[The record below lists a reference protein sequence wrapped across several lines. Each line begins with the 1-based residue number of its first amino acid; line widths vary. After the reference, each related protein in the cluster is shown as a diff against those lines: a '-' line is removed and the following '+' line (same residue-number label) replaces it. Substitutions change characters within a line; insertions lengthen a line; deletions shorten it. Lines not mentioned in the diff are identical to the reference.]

1 MGKKD
6 YAKIAVV
13 FPGMGYTAD
22 RPLLYYSAQ
31 LAKQYGYEIKKVKF
45 HDLPFAKDALEG
57 NLKAALAQA
66 EEQLEDIDFR
76 RCEEIL
82 FLGKSIGTAVAAAF
96 DAKKLAPSGC
106 RPIHMWF
113 TPLEMTFRL
122 ASDML
127 KAEEC
132 PELGDNGKD
141 LLPNNRIL
149 AFSGTKD
156 QWADHEEIRRL
167 ATKMNIRLVVAE
179 DANHSLETGDP
190 RKDIPVAQMAVTEV
204 WNVLMAYLEN
214 RELPGNA
221 AKYRIVG
228 GSAGSTV
235 GTDPESSAAAG
246 GSAGSTAGADWK
258 NKRILFLGSSVTYG
272 ARSGGRSFA
281 DDLAIRNG
289 FICVKEAVSGTTL
302 ADVER
307 ASYVQRLIHNVDR
320 TQKYDLLICQLSTND
335 ATKGLP
341 LGKIAEDDFEPSHFA
356 ISTIL
361 GAMEYIIAWTKENLH
376 CPVAFYTGTKYDSA
390 QYEAMVEALLKLRGK
405 WGVGVI
411 DLWHGLNTDIPE
423 YDLYMAD
430 PIHPTRAGYR
440 DWWTPFMEK
449 ELGKIMHNPDIG

>member
-1 MGKKD
+1 MGMKEYKKL
-6 YAKIAVV
+6 AVV

-31 LAKQYGYEIKKVKF
+31 QAKQYGYEIRKVKF

-57 NLKAALAQA
+57 NLKTALAQA
-66 EEQLEDIDFR
+66 EEQLEDVDFLH
-76 RCEEIL
+76 CEEIL

-96 DAKKLAPSGC
+96 DAKHLAQAGC

-122 ASDML
+122 AADML
-127 KAEEC
+127 AAEEH
-132 PELGDNGKD
+132 PEFSRNGKA

-167 ATKMNIRLVVAE
+167 ATEMNIRLVVAK

-190 RKDIPVAQMAVTEV
+190 RVDIRVAQMAVTDV
-204 WNVLMAYLEN
+204 WNVLMAYLGD
-214 RELPGNA
+214 RDHPGNA
-221 AKYRIVG
+221 AQYRTIG
-228 GSAGSTV
+228 GFEGSRWQ
-235 GTDPESSAAAG
+235 G
-246 GSAGSTAGADWK
+246 
-258 NKRILFLGSSVTYG
+258 KRILFLGSSVTYG

-281 DDLAIRNG
+281 DDLAVRNG
-289 FICVKEAVSGTTL
+289 FTCVKEAVSGTTL

-320 TQKYDLLICQLSTND
+320 SQKYDLLVCQLSTND

-341 LGKIAEDDFEPSHFA
+341 LGTIAEDFDPSHFDA
-356 ISTIL
+356 STIL
-361 GAMEYIIAWTKENLH
+361 GAMEYIISWTKENLH

-390 QYEAMVEALLKLRGK
+390 PYAAMVEALLKLRDK
-405 WGVGVI
+405 WGIGVI
-411 DLWHGLNTDIPE
+411 DLWHGLDTNIPE

-430 PIHPTRAGYR
+430 PIHPARAGYR
-440 DWWTPFMEK
+440 DWWTPFMEH
-449 ELGKIMHNPDIG
+449 ELEKILSAES